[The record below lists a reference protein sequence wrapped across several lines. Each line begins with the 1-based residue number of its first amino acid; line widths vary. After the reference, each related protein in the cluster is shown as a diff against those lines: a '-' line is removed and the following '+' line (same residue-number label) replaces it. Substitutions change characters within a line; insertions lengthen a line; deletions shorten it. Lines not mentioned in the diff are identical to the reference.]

1 MSTESPLSTA
11 RCFAEANVA
20 TLSTDLLAW
29 RKQTTLP
36 EGCLFH
42 KLAELC
48 RETSGEADDEYQQA
62 ETLVVRAALEQ
73 AAYADALFAAL
84 SKYSARGLSVTLT
97 ETELAEIDDLVGKR
111 KLPPAIDVAGVQ
123 GRIGALI
130 STIKSALPVT
140 TETRG

>member
-1 MSTESPLSTA
+1 MSTESPLSIA
-11 RCFAEANVA
+11 RRFAEANVA

-29 RKQTTLP
+29 HKQTTLP

-48 RETSGEADDEYQQA
+48 RVTSGVADDEYQQA

-73 AAYADALFAAL
+73 ATYADALFAAI
-84 SKYSARGLSVTLT
+84 SKYSAHGLSITLT

-111 KLPPAIDVAGVQ
+111 QLPPAIDVAAIQ
-123 GRIGALI
+123 GRLGALI
-130 STIKSALPVT
+130 STIQEALPDGPAT
-140 TETRG
+140 HG

>member
-11 RCFAEANVA
+11 RRFAEANVA
-20 TLSTDLLAW
+20 SLSTDLLTW

-48 RETSGEADDEYQQA
+48 REASGAADDEYQQA

-73 AAYADALFAAL
+73 ATYAEVLFAAL
-84 SKYSARGLSVTLT
+84 SKYSARGLSVSLT
-97 ETELAEIDDLVGKR
+97 EAELAEIDDLLGKR
-111 KLPPAIDVAGVQ
+111 QLPPAIDVASVQ

-130 STIKSALPVT
+130 STIKEALP
-140 TETRG
+140 EAAQNRG

>member
-1 MSTESPLSTA
+1 MSTESPLSTS
-11 RCFAEANVA
+11 RRFAEANVA

-29 RKQTTLP
+29 HRQGTLP

-48 RETSGEADDEYQQA
+48 RETSTEADDEYQQA
-62 ETLVVRAALEQ
+62 ETLVVRVALEQ
-73 AAYADALFAAL
+73 AAYADVLFAAL

-111 KLPPAIDVAGVQ
+111 QPPPAIDVAGVQ
-123 GRIGALI
+123 ERIGALI
-130 STIKSALPVT
+130 STLKGALPDQSQL
-140 TETRG
+140 RS